1 MSMSYSGE
9 GVCVFMHHGEGSGLS
24 LAEEVVRE
32 NTRWG
37 EGETKYGLINKTG
50 LLEARLGVVRDED
63 KE

>member
-1 MSMSYSGE
+1 
-9 GVCVFMHHGEGSGLS
+9 MHHGEGSGLS